1 LLSFQ
6 SEAAAWSAVFF
17 VYKVDAAE
25 GRDVTESGQQDL
37 ARRFE
42 QNRGRLR
49 AVAFRMLGASGEADE
64 AVQDAWLR
72 LARSD
77 SEEIEDLPSWLTTVV
92 ARICLDM
99 LRARKARRE
108 EPLGPH
114 VPDPIVSPVAGSDP
128 EHEAVV
134 ADSVGLAML
143 GVLETLSPE
152 ERIAFVLHDMF
163 SVPFEQI
170 ADLLDRSPAAARKAA
185 SRARRRVEAEPT
197 APDVDLDRQREV
209 VDAFFEAAREGD
221 FEALVAVLHPEV
233 VLRSDGGEARP
244 SANHLIRGGVEVASR
259 AMTFA
264 RLAPFVRPV
273 LVNGVAGV
281 LVAPDGKPFSVMAFT
296 VAGGR
301 VVAIDALADPDRL
314 QGLDALANPS

>member
-1 LLSFQ
+1 
-6 SEAAAWSAVFF
+6 
-17 VYKVDAAE
+17 
-25 GRDVTESGQQDL
+25 VTESGQQDL

-42 QNRGRLR
+42 QSRGRLW

-64 AVQDAWLR
+64 AVQEAWLR

-77 SEEIEDLPSWLTTVV
+77 AEEIEDLPSWLTTVV

-114 VPDPIVSPVAGSDP
+114 VPDPIVSPVEGGDP
-128 EHEAVV
+128 AQEALV

-143 GVLETLSPE
+143 GVLETLGPE
-152 ERIAFVLHDMF
+152 ERVAFVLHDMF

-170 ADLLDRSPAAARKAA
+170 GTLLDRSPVAARKAA
-185 SRARRRVEAEPT
+185 SRARKRVEAEPT
-197 APDVDLDRQREV
+197 APDVDLDRQRQV
-209 VDAFFEAAREGD
+209 VDAFFEASREGD
-221 FEALVAVLHPEV
+221 FDALVEVLHPDV
-233 VLRSDGGEARP
+233 VLRADGGAARP
-244 SANHLIRGGVEVASR
+244 SANHVIRGAAEVAGR

-264 RLAPFVRPV
+264 ELSPFVRPV

-281 LVAPDGKPFSVMAFT
+281 LVAPQGKPFSVMAFT
-296 VAGGR
+296 VVGGR
-301 VVAIDALADPDRL
+301 VVAIDALADPERL
-314 QGLDALANPS
+314 ERLS

>member
-1 LLSFQ
+1 M
-6 SEAAAWSAVFF
+6 
-17 VYKVDAAE
+17 
-25 GRDVTESGQQDL
+25 TESGQMDL

-42 QNRGRLR
+42 TNRNRLR

-64 AVQDAWLR
+64 AVQEAWLR
-72 LARSD
+72 LDRSD
-77 SEEIEDLPSWLTTVV
+77 PEEIESLESWLTTVV

-99 LRARKARRE
+99 LRARRARRE

-114 VPDPIVSPVAGSDP
+114 VPDPIVSPVEGADP

-143 GVLETLSPE
+143 DVLETLSPE
-152 ERIAFVLHDMF
+152 ERLSFVLHDSF

-170 ADLLDRSPAAARKAA
+170 ADLIDRSPVAARKAA
-185 SRARRRVEAEPT
+185 SRARKRVESETT
-197 APDVDLDRQREV
+197 APDVDLERQREV
-209 VDAFFEAAREGD
+209 VDAFFAASREGD
-221 FEALVAVLHPEV
+221 FDALVGVLDPEV
-233 VLRSDGGEARP
+233 VIRADGGEARP
-244 SANHLIRGGVEVASR
+244 SATHVIRGAVEVAGR

-264 RLAPFVRPV
+264 RLSPFVRPV

-281 LVAPDGKPFSVMAFT
+281 LVVPEGRVFSVMAFT

-301 VVAIDALADPDRL
+301 IAAIDVLADPARLDRL
-314 QGLDALANPS
+314 EFAA

>member
-1 LLSFQ
+1 
-6 SEAAAWSAVFF
+6 
-17 VYKVDAAE
+17 
-25 GRDVTESGQQDL
+25 VTKSRQQDL

-42 QNRGRLR
+42 QDRRRLW

-64 AVQDAWLR
+64 AVQEAWLR

-77 SEEIEDLPSWLTTVV
+77 SEEIENLSSWLTAVV

-114 VPDPIVSPVAGSDP
+114 VPDPIVSPIEGGDP
-128 EHEAVV
+128 AHEALV

-143 GVLETLSPE
+143 GVLETLSAE
-152 ERIAFVLHDMF
+152 ERVAFVLHDMF
-163 SVPFEQI
+163 SVPFEQV

-185 SRARRRVEAEPT
+185 SRARGRVEAEPT
-197 APDVDLDRQREV
+197 EPDVDLDRQREV
-209 VDAFFEAAREGD
+209 VEAFFAASREGD
-221 FEALVAVLHPEV
+221 FDALVEVLHPEV
-233 VLRSDGGEARP
+233 VLRSDGGAARP
-244 SANHLIRGGVEVASR
+244 SANHVIRGAAEVAGR

-264 RLAPFVRPV
+264 HLGPYARPV
-273 LVNGVAGV
+273 LVNGVVGV
-281 LVAPDGKPFSVMAFT
+281 LVAPQGKPFSVMAFT

-301 VVAIDALADPDRL
+301 IVAMDVLADPDRL
-314 QGLDALANPS
+314 ERLGL

>member
-1 LLSFQ
+1 M
-6 SEAAAWSAVFF
+6 
-17 VYKVDAAE
+17 DGAE
-25 GRDVTESGQQDL
+25 GGDVTESGQQDL

-64 AVQDAWLR
+64 AVQEAWLR

-77 SEEIEDLPSWLTTVV
+77 AEEIEDLPSWLTTVV

-99 LRARKARRE
+99 LRARVARRE
-108 EPLGPH
+108 EPLGPS
-114 VPDPIVSPVAGSDP
+114 VPDPIVSPLEGGDP
-128 EHEAVV
+128 EHEALV

-143 GVLETLSPE
+143 GVLGTLSPE
-152 ERIAFVLHDMF
+152 ERIAFVLHDTF

-170 ADLLDRSPAAARKAA
+170 ADLLDRSPVAARKAA
-185 SRARRRVEAEPT
+185 SRARKRVETEPT
-197 APDVDLDRQREV
+197 APDVGLDRQREV

-221 FEALVAVLHPEV
+221 FVALVAVLHPEI
-233 VLRSDGGEARP
+233 VLRSDGGAARP
-244 SANHLIRGGVEVASR
+244 SANHVIRGAAEVAGR

-264 RLAPFVRPV
+264 GLAPFVQPV

-281 LVAPDGKPFSVMAFT
+281 LVAPQGKLFSVMAFT
-296 VAGGR
+296 VAGGKI
-301 VVAIDALADPDRL
+301 VAIDALADPARL
-314 QGLDALANPS
+314 ERLGELNA